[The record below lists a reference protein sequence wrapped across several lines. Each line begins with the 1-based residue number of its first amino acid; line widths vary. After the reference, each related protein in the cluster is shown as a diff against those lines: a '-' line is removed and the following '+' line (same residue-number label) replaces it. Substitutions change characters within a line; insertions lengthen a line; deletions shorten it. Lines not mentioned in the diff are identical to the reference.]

1 MTQPDPKVEIT
12 RLEREIEQ
20 LARKQTECQA
30 LTRELLQKEARGAGG
45 LANQIHQLKQ
55 KKLMLAT
62 QRQHL
67 KVRLNWILLAGD

>member
-1 MTQPDPKVEIT
+1 MNQPDPTEEIT
-12 RLEREIEQ
+12 GLEREIEQ
-20 LARKQTECQA
+20 LAQEQAECQA
-30 LTRELLQKEARGAGG
+30 QTRERLEKEARGAGG

-67 KVRLNWILLAGD
+67 KVRLNWILLGEH